1 MLHFV
6 RWKQIAIVLSVVLGI
21 VLVIP
26 SFFAKETVAN
36 WPWFF
41 PRAQINLGLD
51 LRGGA
56 HLLLSME
63 TAEVR
68 KDWLET
74 LRDDARKRLRD
85 AKIAVTGV
93 GISNNAVQVRL
104 AKAEDGDAAL
114 KELRPLSQQTG
125 DLIRGFAGRD
135 LEMRKEGSVI
145 VIAPTEAGLQQRITD
160 AISAAIET
168 VRRRVDFTGT
178 TEAQIVRQG
187 SDRILVQV
195 PGLLDTAPLKE
206 LIGKTARLT
215 FHEVHPTISAEEAK
229 KTRPPTGYRVWPGSD
244 REEGDQL
251 LRETPVVRGD
261 ELKSA
266 QPAFDQQTH
275 EPIIAFTFNGS
286 GARKFGEFTKT
297 HVGRPF
303 AIVLD
308 DKVISAPVIRDAI
321 LGGSGQISGSFTV
334 ETANQLAIQ
343 LRSGALPA
351 KLTVIEER
359 VVGASLGQDSIDAGK
374 LAALVGGFA
383 VAFFMIFAYGL
394 LGVFA
399 VIGAAIHV
407 MFVLAIMAVIGS
419 TMTLPGIAG
428 IVLTIGMA
436 VDANVLINE
445 RIREELRGGR
455 TPISAIETGFTR
467 AYGTIIDSQLTT
479 FIAGLVMFWL
489 GSGPIRGFAVTL
501 TLGIMTTVY
510 TAFTIARLLV
520 VWWLATQKTRK
531 VEAPL
536 TYKPPAS
543 WKTDSART

>member
-275 EPIIAFTFNGS
+275 EPIIAFTFNGA

-536 TYKPPAS
+536 AYKPPAS

>member
-1 MLHFV
+1 MLHFT
-6 RWKQIAIVLSVVLGI
+6 RWKQIAIVLSVIVGVVLT
-21 VLVIP
+21 IP
-26 SFFAKETVAN
+26 SFFAKGTVAN
-36 WPWFF
+36 WPWYV
-41 PRAQINLGLD
+41 PSSQINLGLD

-56 HLLLSME
+56 HLLLAME
-63 TAEVR
+63 TSEVR

-93 GISNNAVQVRL
+93 GISNNAVQVRV
-104 AKAEDGDAAL
+104 AKPEDADAAM
-114 KELRPLSQQTG
+114 KELRPLAQQTG
-125 DLIRGFAGRD
+125 DLIRGFAGSD
-135 LEMRKEGSVI
+135 LDIRKGDGGL
-145 VIAPTEAGLQQRITD
+145 IAITPTEAGLNHRITD

-168 VRRRVDFTGT
+168 VRRRVDAMGT
-178 TEAQIVRQG
+178 TEPQILRQG

-195 PGLLDTAPLKE
+195 PGLQDTAQLKE
-206 LIGKTARLT
+206 LIGKTARLS
-215 FHEVHPTISAEEAK
+215 FHEVHPTISVEEAR
-229 KTRPPTGYRVWPGSD
+229 KTRAPAGYKIYSATD

-261 ELKSA
+261 ELKGA
-266 QPAFDQQTH
+266 QPAFDQRTN
-275 EPIIAFTFNGS
+275 EPIISFTFNGS

-297 HVGRPF
+297 HVSRPF

-308 DKVISAPVIRDAI
+308 DKVISAPVIREPI

-334 ETANQLAIQ
+334 ESANQLAIQ

-374 LAALVGGFA
+374 LAAVVGGLA
-383 VAFFMIFAYGL
+383 VAGFMIFAYGL

-399 VIGAAIHV
+399 VIGATIHV
-407 MFVLAIMAVIGS
+407 MFVLAIMSVMGS

-455 TPISAIETGFTR
+455 TPISAIEAGFTR
-467 AYGTIIDSQLTT
+467 AYGTIVDSQLTT

-520 VWWLATQKTRK
+520 VWWLAAQKTRK
-531 VEAPL
+531 IDAPL
-536 TYKPPAS
+536 AYKPATL
-543 WKTDSART
+543 KTDSVRP

>member
-1 MLHFV
+1 M
-6 RWKQIAIVLSVVLGI
+6 
-21 VLVIP
+21 
-26 SFFAKETVAN
+26 
-36 WPWFF
+36 
-41 PRAQINLGLD
+41 
-51 LRGGA
+51 
-56 HLLLSME
+56 
-63 TAEVR
+63 
-68 KDWLET
+68 
-74 LRDDARKRLRD
+74 
-85 AKIAVTGV
+85 
-93 GISNNAVQVRL
+93 
-104 AKAEDGDAAL
+104 
-114 KELRPLSQQTG
+114 
-125 DLIRGFAGRD
+125 
-135 LEMRKEGSVI
+135 
-145 VIAPTEAGLQQRITD
+145 
-160 AISAAIET
+160 
-168 VRRRVDFTGT
+168 
-178 TEAQIVRQG
+178 
-187 SDRILVQV
+187 
-195 PGLLDTAPLKE
+195 
-206 LIGKTARLT
+206 
-215 FHEVHPTISAEEAK
+215 
-229 KTRPPTGYRVWPGSD
+229 
-244 REEGDQL
+244 
-251 LRETPVVRGD
+251 VRGD

-275 EPIIAFTFNGS
+275 EPIIAFTFNGT